1 MSEKDPFWSIY
12 VEEDGVYSFDMRR
25 WPKEANQTIN
35 AKFVGKAVEASAAVL
50 SIADF
55 KETKKVKE
63 EDKGVVFTTNLKKG
77 KYQLRGNFICPD
89 GLRGAYYIY
98 VKKH

>member
-1 MSEKDPFWSIY
+1 MSHDTLVDGTMVAWSQRHVRKGLTYKDPFWSIY

-63 EDKGVVFTTNLKKG
+63 RIKEWSSQPT
-77 KYQLRGNFICPD
+77 
-89 GLRGAYYIY
+89 
-98 VKKH
+98 